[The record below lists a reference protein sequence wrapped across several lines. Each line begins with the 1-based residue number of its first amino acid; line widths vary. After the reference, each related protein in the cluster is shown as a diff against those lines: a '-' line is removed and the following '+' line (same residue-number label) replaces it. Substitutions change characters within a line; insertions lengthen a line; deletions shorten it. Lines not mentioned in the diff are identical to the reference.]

1 MKKNKINLWW
11 ILGLLLPPV
20 GIVLYILWR
29 KNKKEEAKSIGTG
42 TLISAVFWVF
52 LGLSLLPNN
61 NENLKGVSI
70 DLSNIVKEV
79 NVSKNGKEVSSWY
92 KDVSSGEAVV
102 TVIASSTCPHC
113 QNLKPIITAS
123 SKKYKYKLYFFE
135 ADQLKDEDYQVITDA
150 IELDGYEGY
159 VPYTFVIKDK
169 VFKGS
174 NTGEMTDSVLKDFL
188 VQTEVLEG

>member
-11 ILGLLLPPV
+11 LLGLILPPV

-29 KNKKEEAKSIGTG
+29 KNNKEKAKSIGTG
-42 TLISAVFWVF
+42 TLISIIF
-52 LGLSLLPNN
+52 LIFIGVSLLPNKEN
-61 NENLKGVSI
+61 NSNDDNSKNILKEM
-70 DLSNIVKEV
+70 D
-79 NVSKNGKEVSSWY
+79 VSKAGKEVSEWY
-92 KDVSSGEAVV
+92 KDASSGEAVV

-123 SKKYKYKLYFFE
+123 SKKNKFKLYFFE
-135 ADQLKDEDYQVITDA
+135 ADKLKDEDYQIISNA

-159 VPYTFVIKDK
+159 VPYTFVIKNK
-169 VFKGS
+169 EFKGS

-188 VQTEVLEG
+188 IQTEVLED

>member
-61 NENLKGVSI
+61 NENLKGVST

>member
-1 MKKNKINLWW
+1 MKKNLWW

-20 GIVLYILWR
+20 GIILYILWR

-42 TLISAVFWVF
+42 TLISTVFWLF
-52 LGLSLLPNN
+52 LGLSLLPNS
-61 NENLKGVSI
+61 NEKLKGLNTDVKNVLKEIDVSA
-70 DLSNIVKEV
+70 S
-79 NVSKNGKEVSSWY
+79 GKEVSSWY

-135 ADQLKDEDYQVITDA
+135 ADKLKDEDYLI
-150 IELDGYEGY
+150 ISNSINLDGYEGY
-159 VPYTFVIKDK
+159 VPYTFVVKDK
-169 VFKGS
+169 EFKGS
-174 NTGEMTDSVLKDFL
+174 NTGEMADSVLKDFL
-188 VQTEVLEG
+188 IQTEVIEG

>member
-11 ILGLLLPPV
+11 LLGLILPPV

-29 KNKKEEAKSIGTG
+29 KNKKEKAKSIGTG
-42 TLISAVFWVF
+42 TLISIIFLIF
-52 LGLSLLPNN
+52 LGVSLLPNKEN
-61 NENLKGVSI
+61 NSNDDNSKNILKEM
-70 DLSNIVKEV
+70 D
-79 NVSKNGKEVSSWY
+79 VSKAGKEVSEWY
-92 KDVSSGEAVV
+92 KDASSGEAVV

-123 SKKYKYKLYFFE
+123 SKKNKFKLYFFE
-135 ADQLKDEDYQVITDA
+135 ADKLKDEDYQIISNA

-159 VPYTFVIKDK
+159 VPYTFVIKNK
-169 VFKGS
+169 EFKGS

-188 VQTEVLEG
+188 IQTEVLED